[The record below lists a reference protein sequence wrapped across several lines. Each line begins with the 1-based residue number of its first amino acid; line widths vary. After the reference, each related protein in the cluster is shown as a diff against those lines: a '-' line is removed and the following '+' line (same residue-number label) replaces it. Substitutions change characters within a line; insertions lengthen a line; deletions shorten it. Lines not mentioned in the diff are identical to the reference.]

1 MSQILFFAGLA
12 YFLFKCIRMYQDN
25 PVARLYRPA
34 RRSLTTFA
42 VLTIICIVAT
52 LINAIICGYNFNKG
66 LKPYIAH
73 RKVESEEEKPM
84 GASGSGMEM
93 PHLNYASATPSN
105 RMTID

>member
-1 MSQILFFAGLA
+1 
-12 YFLFKCIRMYQDN
+12 MYQHTK
-25 PVARLYRPA
+25 VANDYKPA

-52 LINAIICGYNFNKG
+52 LINAMMCALNFNKG
-66 LKPYIAH
+66 LKPYVAH
-73 RKVESEEEKPM
+73 RKVESEEEKPI
-84 GASGSGMEM
+84 GPSGSGMEM